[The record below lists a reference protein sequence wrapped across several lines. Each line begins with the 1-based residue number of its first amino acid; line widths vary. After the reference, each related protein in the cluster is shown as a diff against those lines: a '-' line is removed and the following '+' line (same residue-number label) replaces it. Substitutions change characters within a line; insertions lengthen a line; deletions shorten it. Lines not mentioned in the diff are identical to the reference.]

1 MFHAKSDKKQK
12 IFFHTP
18 VSKFQKIL
26 TLNIGDGAKQIYPK
40 RKKKILSTDTLRI
53 SVEAVRRYTVKKV
66 SLKNLPPVYR
76 RITKIHGIHNVQN
89 P

>member
-40 RKKKILSTDTLRI
+40 RKKKDSKHRYSTNFSRSRPEVYSKKGVLKKFATCLS
-53 SVEAVRRYTVKKV
+53 AY
-66 SLKNLPPVYR
+66 
-76 RITKIHGIHNVQN
+76 H
-89 P
+89 

>member
-26 TLNIGDGAKQIYPK
+26 TLKICDGVKQIYPK
-40 RKKKILSTDTLRI
+40 KKDSKERNSANF
-53 SVEAVRRYTVKKV
+53 SSSPPEVYSKKGV
-66 SLKNLPPVYR
+66 LKKFATRLLAY
-76 RITKIHGIHNVQN
+76 H
-89 P
+89 